1 MCWRLLLW
9 ADCLTYFFKFYGTYG
24 VAQRHNAQ
32 NVLKLKNKHHIF
44 YIVKN
49 KINRLLSEYTG
60 LNLYRGFKSLPL
72 RH

>member
-1 MCWRLLLW
+1 M
-9 ADCLTYFFKFYGTYG
+9 YG

-32 NVLKLKNKHHIF
+32 NVLKLKNKHHTF

>member
-1 MCWRLLLW
+1 MLKRTRKVLAWMCWRLLLW

-44 YIVKN
+44 
-49 KINRLLSEYTG
+49 
-60 LNLYRGFKSLPL
+60 
-72 RH
+72 